1 MDFPFV
7 LPYNK
12 RNYRPQG
19 KRRTTMLYP
28 IMNRSR
34 SLIDL
39 GGVWQ
44 FQTKPT
50 GKSEG
55 PCQILQGVRPTLWLQ
70 IPLHRR

>member
-39 GGVWQ
+39 RGVWQ
-44 FQTKPT
+44 FQLGDEKEPGRYLDRTP
-50 GKSEG
+50 GDGNDLRSG
-55 PCQILQGVRPTLWLQ
+55 LLQ
-70 IPLHRR
+70 

>member
-44 FQTKPT
+44 FN
-50 GKSEG
+50 
-55 PCQILQGVRPTLWLQ
+55 
-70 IPLHRR
+70 

>member
-7 LPYNK
+7 PPYNK

-44 FQTKPT
+44 FQLGDEKEPGDT
-50 GKSEG
+50 
-55 PCQILQGVRPTLWLQ
+55 
-70 IPLHRR
+70 

>member
-12 RNYRPQG
+12 RNYSPQG

-39 GGVWQ
+39 RGVWQ
-44 FQTKPT
+44 FQLGDEKEP
-50 GKSEG
+50 E
-55 PCQILQGVRPTLWLQ
+55 
-70 IPLHRR
+70 IPGSNPRRWK

>member
-12 RNYRPQG
+12 RNYSPQG

-44 FQTKPT
+44 FQLDQLVIVKP
-50 GKSEG
+50 
-55 PCQILQGVRPTLWLQ
+55 
-70 IPLHRR
+70 